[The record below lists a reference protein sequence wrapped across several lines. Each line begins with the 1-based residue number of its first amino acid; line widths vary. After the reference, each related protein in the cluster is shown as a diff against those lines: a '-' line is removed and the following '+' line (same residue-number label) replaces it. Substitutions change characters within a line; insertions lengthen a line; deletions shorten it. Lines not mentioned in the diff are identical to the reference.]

1 MSVHAGTR
9 AATDNL
15 VLTIDAENERSWS
28 YNVHPYPLDIGSWPV
43 ATGGNNVTTSRDL
56 TFTAT
61 TQSPVG
67 GVPLSMIV
75 TGTDPHIYSTST
87 YLAPAAIGQ
96 TWTVSVYARANTAI
110 SGELL
115 ILGLNSAN
123 NFIEAPSGAINITTE
138 WQRFSYTHT
147 FTNALTTG
155 IAIRLDGPNAGTAS
169 TIWWDGLQVERNSSA
184 TDFNPTQNVNG
195 NRVYGLKVPPV
206 VSCTLVGSTSHNNV
220 TPKSLS
226 TNATTVTQQSYLTPS
241 SAISFADGS
250 SYSMEFWVKLRSG
263 ALSTFHSLAGQLG
276 TTQWL
281 MLYANNTTGDNW
293 FIRYRENPGQFR
305 DSSVV
310 TSINIQNTWAHV
322 AVTVDGSRNL
332 RFYVN
337 GIFLNSV
344 AATST
349 AFNVAAIMGGYNDS
363 GNFYPLQGSMGA
375 CRLYSKT
382 LSGDEVRSN
391 FFSLRARFGI

>member
-28 YNVHPYPLDIGSWPV
+28 YNVHPYPLDIGSWILSGQNS
-43 ATGGNNVTTSRDL
+43 TYTRDL

-67 GVPLSMIV
+67 GVPLRMVV
-75 TGTDPHIYSTST
+75 TGADPHIFTTQT
-87 YLAPAAIGQ
+87 YIAPAAIGQ
-96 TWTVSVYARANTAI
+96 TWTVSVYARANTAV
-110 SGELL
+110 SGALF

-123 NFIEAPSGAINITTE
+123 TYIEAPSGGINITTE

-155 IAIRLDGPNAGTAS
+155 IAVRLDGPDLGNS
-169 TIWWDGLQVERNSSA
+169 SIIWWDGLQVERNSSA

-195 NRVYGLKVPPV
+195 NRVYGLKIPPV
-206 VSCTLVGSTSHNNV
+206 VSCTLVGSTSHNNA
-220 TPKSLS
+220 TPKSLNTNS
-226 TNATTVTQQSYLTPS
+226 TAVTQQSYITPS
-241 SAISFADGS
+241 SAISFSDGS

-263 ALSTFHSLAGQLG
+263 ASATFHSLAGQLG

-281 MLYANNTTGDNW
+281 SIQTNDTTGNNW
-293 FIRYRENPGQFR
+293 LIRYRENVGSYR
-305 DSSVV
+305 DSSTV
-310 TSINIQNTWAHV
+310 TTSNIQTSWAHV
-322 AVTVDGSRNL
+322 AVTVDGSRNV

-337 GIFLNSV
+337 GLFLNSV

-349 AFNVAAIMGGYNDS
+349 VFNIAAIMGGYNDS

-375 CRLYSKT
+375 CRIYSKT
-382 LSGDEVRSN
+382 LSDDEVRAN
-391 FFSLRARFGI
+391 FFSLRSRFGI